1 MAMPRAF
8 RIGWVHVA
16 LIGFSLLAGNCIW
29 FYFHGWQAVQNL
41 LKQSGDAYP
50 PIWIDYYP
58 SHAQSLITLCG
69 LALFF
74 SGLIFGFSRWVYRLA
89 RRLLSPTPR
98 VR

>member
-8 RIGWVHVA
+8 RIGWVQIT
-16 LIGFSLLAGNCIW
+16 LIGFSLLVGNCVW
-29 FYFHGWQAVQNL
+29 FYLHGWQAIQNL
-41 LKQSGDAYP
+41 HKQPGDAYP

-74 SGLIFGFSRWVYRLA
+74 GGPMFGLSRLVYRFA
-89 RRLLSPTPR
+89 RRLRSPSSR
-98 VR
+98 AD